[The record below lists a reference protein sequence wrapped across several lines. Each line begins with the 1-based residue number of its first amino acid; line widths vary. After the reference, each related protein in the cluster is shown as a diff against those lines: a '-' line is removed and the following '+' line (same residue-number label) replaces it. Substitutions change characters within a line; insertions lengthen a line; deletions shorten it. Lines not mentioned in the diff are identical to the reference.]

1 MTSRLSTWTAASY
14 ATVLAGML
22 LAVPALAS
30 AAALGE
36 VLGVQTA
43 VWIGAGAMLLIVI
56 LSVIVLWIWNRLLR
70 AQVAKRTTALQRELA
85 EREKMEVA
93 LTYAREKLEER
104 VKERTAVLEAR
115 NRELNAT
122 RIQLQDANAQ
132 LMKLVSID
140 GLTGIANRRH
150 FDEVLAREVRR
161 CLRERQPL
169 SLILCDIDGFKRYND
184 SYGHAR
190 GDDTLKRVAQAVDK
204 TFRRAGD
211 LGARYGGEE
220 FAIILPGIDARRAWL
235 FADRL
240 RRNIWRLAIPNA
252 VSPVAD
258 RVTISAGVATALPER
273 IYAIEELIQ
282 AADAA
287 LYRAKGN
294 GRNRVEAHPPVAV
307 VVSAVPEQAPQ
318 IEAESTEKLRAEA

>member
-1 MTSRLSTWTAASY
+1 MGAA
-14 ATVLAGML
+14 AVVALPQIAG
-22 LAVPALAS
+22 
-30 AAALGE
+30 AAALDQ
-36 VLGVQTA
+36 VLGLPTA
-43 VWIGAGAMLLIVI
+43 VWLGMAVGLAVFIFSLVG
-56 LSVIVLWIWNRLLR
+56 LSLWNRVLR
-70 AQVAKRTTALQRELA
+70 SQVEKRTEALERELA
-85 EREKMEVA
+85 ERQKMEIA
-93 LTYAREKLEER
+93 LNYAREQLEER
-104 VKERTAVLEAR
+104 VRERTAVLEAR
-115 NRELNAT
+115 NRELNTT

-132 LMKLVSID
+132 LLKLVSID

-169 SLILCDIDGFKRYND
+169 SLILCDIDGFKRFND
-184 SYGHAR
+184 TYGHAR

-211 LGARYGGEE
+211 LAARYGGEE
-220 FAIILPGIDARRAWL
+220 FAIVLPGIDARRAWL

-258 RVTISAGVATALPER
+258 RVTISAGVATALPDR
-273 IYAIEELIQ
+273 IYATDELIH
-282 AADAA
+282 AADTA

-294 GRNRVEAHPPVAV
+294 GRNRVEAHAPIAGIETVA
-307 VVSAVPEQAPQ
+307 PAPATGHT
-318 IEAESTEKLRAEA
+318 EPEKLLAEG

>member
-1 MTSRLSTWTAASY
+1 MSAQSFLTASIRSMTA
-14 ATVLAGML
+14 
-22 LAVPALAS
+22 PALC
-30 AAALGE
+30 AALPAVARAADAGS
-36 VLGVQTA
+36 GPAAGPGASTA
-43 VWIGAGAMLLIVI
+43 LWIGSAVALTIVA
-56 LSVIVLWIWNRLLR
+56 LSVIVLWIWNRALR
-70 AQVAKRTTALQRELA
+70 SQVEKRTEALKRELA
-85 EREKMEVA
+85 ERQRMEIA
-93 LTYAREKLEER
+93 LNYAREQLEER
-104 VKERTAVLEAR
+104 VKERTSVLEAR
-115 NRELNAT
+115 NKELNAM

-132 LMKLVSID
+132 LLKLVSID

-150 FDEVLAREVRR
+150 FDEVLTREVRR

-190 GDDTLKRVAQAVDK
+190 GDDTLKRVAQAVEK

-211 LGARYGGEE
+211 LAARYGGEE
-220 FAIILPGIDARRAWL
+220 FAIVLPGVDSRRAWL

-273 IYAIEELIQ
+273 IYQIEELIH
-282 AADAA
+282 AADTA
-287 LYRAKGN
+287 LYRAKGA
-294 GRNRVEAHPPVAV
+294 GRNRVESHTPIATAGTMPEPPT
-307 VVSAVPEQAPQ
+307 EQK
-318 IEAESTEKLRAEA
+318 IRAEG

>member
-1 MTSRLSTWTAASY
+1 MAAALLSALPSTA
-14 ATVLAGML
+14 L
-22 LAVPALAS
+22 

-36 VLGVQTA
+36 ILGVQTA
-43 VWIGAGAMLLIVI
+43 VWIGAAAALAIVVF
-56 LSVIVLWIWNRLLR
+56 SFVVLWVWNRVLR
-70 AQVAKRTTALQRELA
+70 NQVEKRTVALKRELA
-85 EREKMEVA
+85 ERQRMEVA
-93 LTYAREKLEER
+93 LNYAREQLEER
-104 VKERTAVLEAR
+104 VRERTSVLEAR

-122 RIQLQDANAQ
+122 RIQLQEANAQ
-132 LMKLVSID
+132 LLKLVSID

-190 GDDTLKRVAQAVDK
+190 GDDTLKKVAQAVEK

-220 FAIILPGIDARRAWL
+220 FAIVLPGIDARRAWL

-258 RVTISAGVATALPER
+258 RVTISAGVATALAER
-273 IYAIEELIQ
+273 IYVVEELIH
-282 AADAA
+282 AADMA

-294 GRNRVEAHPPVAV
+294 GRNRVEAHAPVGSANATAV
-307 VVSAVPEQAPQ
+307 DTGTE
-318 IEAESTEKLRAEA
+318 EKLRAEG